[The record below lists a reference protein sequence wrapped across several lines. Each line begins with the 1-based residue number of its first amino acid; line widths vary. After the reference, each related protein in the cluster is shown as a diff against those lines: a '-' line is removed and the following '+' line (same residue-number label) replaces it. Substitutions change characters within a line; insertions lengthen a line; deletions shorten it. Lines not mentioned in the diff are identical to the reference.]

1 MSLILSWIGRPA
13 PRREEAIA
21 VIRAFVST
29 LARLDGQD
37 GPEERA

>member
-1 MSLILSWIGRPA
+1 MSLILSWICRPP

-29 LARLDGQD
+29 LARLDAED
-37 GPEERA
+37 GPEARS